1 MARFEIEGN
10 EYELKLTY
18 ASVEYLNG
26 LYKGGSFELIGKALM
41 GDLEAFPNII
51 HAGLFHT
58 GKNFSIKKI
67 REAIEAAISEEKLDM
82 DEIMKLSNEVV
93 SKSFFYKKTVEKL
106 LKKDPQATEML
117 ADFLK

>member
-41 GDLEAFPNII
+41 GDLEAFPNIV

-58 GKNFSIKKI
+58 GKNFSIKKV
-67 REAIEAAISEEKLDM
+67 RAAIEAAISEEKIDM
-82 DEIMKLSNEVV
+82 DQIMKISNEVV
-93 SKSFFYKKTVEKL
+93 TKSFFYKKTVEKI
-106 LKKDPQATEML
+106 LKKDPKTAEL
-117 ADFLK
+117 IADFLK